1 MKKFLND
8 LKAASAFFK
17 DLRRQKPDGN
27 SCNVTEYCFMDTVE
41 GTVMFNYGKD
51 IYVKANEFFKT
62 LPYEV
67 KKSLSFSFKYGN
79 YIDRADFWRQALESV
94 LTEREYHIAVRKI
107 LRWYIHCKQLKMEG
121 A

>member
-1 MKKFLND
+1 
-8 LKAASAFFK
+8 
-17 DLRRQKPDGN
+17 
-27 SCNVTEYCFMDTVE
+27 MDTVE

-67 KKSLSFSFKYGN
+67 KKSLSFSFKD
-79 YIDRADFWRQALESV
+79 IDRADFWRQALESV